1 MFTSQVWEDNICG
14 LRETA
19 SDYSITRIY
28 KKRAIIIKK
37 INYNWNDMGHLNI
50 KISLAKLQICGK
62 WV

>member
-28 KKRAIIIKK
+28 KKKG
-37 INYNWNDMGHLNI
+37 NYYQKD
-50 KISLAKLQICGK
+50 KL
-62 WV
+62 